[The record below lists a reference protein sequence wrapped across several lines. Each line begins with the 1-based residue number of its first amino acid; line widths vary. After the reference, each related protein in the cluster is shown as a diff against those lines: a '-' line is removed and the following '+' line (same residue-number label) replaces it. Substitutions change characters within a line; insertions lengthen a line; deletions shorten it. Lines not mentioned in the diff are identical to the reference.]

1 MRNQIDCFV
10 AIASAGDAE
19 ATIETLSRSV
29 SVRDITL
36 MIEPQ
41 TAQAYPQAQV
51 IETES
56 LTSTA
61 TLAEIARRATAPYVL
76 LTLKAQPILWGD
88 HAIERMVETAADTG
102 AGMVYADSRMATAD
116 GKLVAHPAIDYQK
129 GALRDDFDFGPA
141 VLVSTALLK
150 GYLAQQPAAPDYR
163 WAAWYDLRLY
173 ISRQAAIT
181 HLNEYLYTQQQTD
194 SRASGVRQFDYVD
207 PRNRDRQIEM
217 EDAATRHLEAVG
229 AIVDTHRYE
238 PIDLDEQDFD
248 VEASVVIPV
257 YNRCRTIADAV
268 GSALAQQTRFDYNV
282 IVVDNHST
290 DGTTE
295 ILNDLARSDHRL
307 IHLIPERDDLGIGG
321 CWNAAVNDSRCGRF
335 AVQLDSD
342 DLYASPSTL
351 QRVVDEFRQQPAAM
365 VIGAYRMCD
374 FALNTLP
381 PGIIDHRE
389 WTDHNGPNNALRIN
403 GLGAPRAFFTPV
415 VREIRFPNTSYGE
428 DYAMGLAISRRYRIG
443 RIYDE
448 LYLCRRWEGNS
459 DAALSIERQN
469 ANNLYKDRL
478 RTIELEARQQL
489 NSQPEGNCRELNRF
503 IDRQLELWGDAR
515 QRFRDLNHVEQ
526 RSLCSGDTLLQVQF
540 NPARMVST
548 GARIDARSIAHRPCF
563 LCADNRPQEQMAKRL
578 DNDFTLL
585 VNPFPILPVHFTIPL
600 NRHNPQRIRTCYDE
614 IFSMVER
621 YPELTVFYNGPHC
634 GASAPDHAHLQ
645 AVCSG
650 RLPLQNDWAR
660 LANSREMVYEY
671 DNDNHIYA
679 VGGYVVP
686 LLAIVSTD
694 ATADKA
700 LFDRIYKAM
709 PLHKDSGEPMM
720 NVISWLQDKSH
731 VTVVIPRAKHRPD
744 CYTAEG
750 DAQYLVSPGA
760 IDMAGLIITPRQ
772 TDFDRIDADRAAAI
786 LRECGVGAEQFGC
799 ITARLTAAAEA
810 VAEPEATAEPM
821 VSVGIVSAKRIC
833 FDLNRPYMAKGQQ
846 IEGRQE
852 VEFAEG
858 GIRWNGNLYSQ
869 LTFHPQHEDASFA
882 LSDVTIGVNFH
893 WERTET
899 QVFAGTL
906 RLVVEEAKICAINEL
921 PVERYLES
929 VISSEMSATSNIEL
943 LKAHAVIS
951 RSWLLAQMHKRQQ
964 MDGKSGSGFFSFTK
978 TDDELTR
985 WYDREDHTIF
995 DVCADDHCQRYQG
1008 ITRETSD
1015 KARQAVA
1022 ATGGQILQHD
1032 GEICDA
1038 RFSKCC
1044 GGITERYRYCW
1055 EDIDKPYLMAVRD
1068 NAEGVETDAVEP
1080 DLTIEA
1086 NAEAWIRQS
1095 PDAFCNT
1102 TDATILSQVL
1112 NDYDQE
1118 TKDFYR
1124 WRVSYSQ
1131 QELKTLIANRLK
1143 MDMGDI
1149 VALEPLER
1157 GASGRISRL
1166 RIVGTKRQYII
1177 GKELEIRRTLSESHL
1192 YSSAFVVEP
1201 HGDKGGVPE
1210 RFDILGAG
1218 WGHGVGLCQIGAAV
1232 MSEQGYSYDKILLH
1246 YYRGAEI
1253 KKIY

>member
-150 GYLAQQPAAPDYR
+150 GYMAQQPATPDYR

-238 PIDLDEQDFD
+238 PVDLDEQDFD

-443 RIYDE
+443 RI
-448 LYLCRRWEGNS
+448 
-459 DAALSIERQN
+459 
-469 ANNLYKDRL
+469 
-478 RTIELEARQQL
+478 
-489 NSQPEGNCRELNRF
+489 
-503 IDRQLELWGDAR
+503 
-515 QRFRDLNHVEQ
+515 
-526 RSLCSGDTLLQVQF
+526 
-540 NPARMVST
+540 
-548 GARIDARSIAHRPCF
+548 
-563 LCADNRPQEQMAKRL
+563 
-578 DNDFTLL
+578 
-585 VNPFPILPVHFTIPL
+585 
-600 NRHNPQRIRTCYDE
+600 
-614 IFSMVER
+614 
-621 YPELTVFYNGPHC
+621 
-634 GASAPDHAHLQ
+634 
-645 AVCSG
+645 
-650 RLPLQNDWAR
+650 
-660 LANSREMVYEY
+660 
-671 DNDNHIYA
+671 
-679 VGGYVVP
+679 
-686 LLAIVSTD
+686 
-694 ATADKA
+694 
-700 LFDRIYKAM
+700 
-709 PLHKDSGEPMM
+709 
-720 NVISWLQDKSH
+720 
-731 VTVVIPRAKHRPD
+731 
-744 CYTAEG
+744 
-750 DAQYLVSPGA
+750 
-760 IDMAGLIITPRQ
+760 
-772 TDFDRIDADRAAAI
+772 
-786 LRECGVGAEQFGC
+786 
-799 ITARLTAAAEA
+799 
-810 VAEPEATAEPM
+810 
-821 VSVGIVSAKRIC
+821 
-833 FDLNRPYMAKGQQ
+833 
-846 IEGRQE
+846 
-852 VEFAEG
+852 
-858 GIRWNGNLYSQ
+858 
-869 LTFHPQHEDASFA
+869 
-882 LSDVTIGVNFH
+882 
-893 WERTET
+893 
-899 QVFAGTL
+899 
-906 RLVVEEAKICAINEL
+906 
-921 PVERYLES
+921 
-929 VISSEMSATSNIEL
+929 
-943 LKAHAVIS
+943 
-951 RSWLLAQMHKRQQ
+951 
-964 MDGKSGSGFFSFTK
+964 
-978 TDDELTR
+978 
-985 WYDREDHTIF
+985 
-995 DVCADDHCQRYQG
+995 
-1008 ITRETSD
+1008 
-1015 KARQAVA
+1015 
-1022 ATGGQILQHD
+1022 
-1032 GEICDA
+1032 
-1038 RFSKCC
+1038 
-1044 GGITERYRYCW
+1044 
-1055 EDIDKPYLMAVRD
+1055 
-1068 NAEGVETDAVEP
+1068 
-1080 DLTIEA
+1080 
-1086 NAEAWIRQS
+1086 
-1095 PDAFCNT
+1095 
-1102 TDATILSQVL
+1102 
-1112 NDYDQE
+1112 
-1118 TKDFYR
+1118 
-1124 WRVSYSQ
+1124 
-1131 QELKTLIANRLK
+1131 
-1143 MDMGDI
+1143 
-1149 VALEPLER
+1149 
-1157 GASGRISRL
+1157 
-1166 RIVGTKRQYII
+1166 
-1177 GKELEIRRTLSESHL
+1177 
-1192 YSSAFVVEP
+1192 
-1201 HGDKGGVPE
+1201 
-1210 RFDILGAG
+1210 
-1218 WGHGVGLCQIGAAV
+1218 
-1232 MSEQGYSYDKILLH
+1232 
-1246 YYRGAEI
+1246 
-1253 KKIY
+1253 

>member
-150 GYLAQQPAAPDYR
+150 GYMAQQPAAPDYR

-238 PIDLDEQDFD
+238 PVDLDEQDFD

-268 GSALAQQTRFDYNV
+268 GSALAQQPRFDYNV

-489 NSQPEGNCRELNRF
+489 NSQPEGNYRELNRF
-503 IDRQLELWGDAR
+503 IDRQLELWSDAR

-600 NRHNPQRIRTCYDE
+600 NRHNPQRIRTCYGE
-614 IFSMVER
+614 IFRMVER

-720 NVISWLQDKSH
+720 TVISWQQDESH
-731 VTVVIPRAKHRPD
+731 ISVIIPRAKHRPD

-786 LRECGVGAEQFGC
+786 LRDCGV
-799 ITARLTAAAEA
+799 
-810 VAEPEATAEPM
+810 
-821 VSVGIVSAKRIC
+821 
-833 FDLNRPYMAKGQQ
+833 
-846 IEGRQE
+846 
-852 VEFAEG
+852 
-858 GIRWNGNLYSQ
+858 
-869 LTFHPQHEDASFA
+869 
-882 LSDVTIGVNFH
+882 
-893 WERTET
+893 
-899 QVFAGTL
+899 
-906 RLVVEEAKICAINEL
+906 
-921 PVERYLES
+921 
-929 VISSEMSATSNIEL
+929 
-943 LKAHAVIS
+943 
-951 RSWLLAQMHKRQQ
+951 
-964 MDGKSGSGFFSFTK
+964 
-978 TDDELTR
+978 
-985 WYDREDHTIF
+985 
-995 DVCADDHCQRYQG
+995 
-1008 ITRETSD
+1008 
-1015 KARQAVA
+1015 
-1022 ATGGQILQHD
+1022 
-1032 GEICDA
+1032 
-1038 RFSKCC
+1038 
-1044 GGITERYRYCW
+1044 
-1055 EDIDKPYLMAVRD
+1055 
-1068 NAEGVETDAVEP
+1068 
-1080 DLTIEA
+1080 
-1086 NAEAWIRQS
+1086 
-1095 PDAFCNT
+1095 
-1102 TDATILSQVL
+1102 
-1112 NDYDQE
+1112 
-1118 TKDFYR
+1118 
-1124 WRVSYSQ
+1124 
-1131 QELKTLIANRLK
+1131 
-1143 MDMGDI
+1143 
-1149 VALEPLER
+1149 
-1157 GASGRISRL
+1157 
-1166 RIVGTKRQYII
+1166 
-1177 GKELEIRRTLSESHL
+1177 
-1192 YSSAFVVEP
+1192 
-1201 HGDKGGVPE
+1201 
-1210 RFDILGAG
+1210 
-1218 WGHGVGLCQIGAAV
+1218 
-1232 MSEQGYSYDKILLH
+1232 
-1246 YYRGAEI
+1246 
-1253 KKIY
+1253 